1 MHGQV
6 PLYLLFSTIKHC
18 YIPFSL
24 LSVGVEGNR
33 RTADVRVKGFTNLFI
48 LSKAD
53 FESAM
58 SEFPAAHK
66 MLKKRARYIILYI
79 SFLRWKI
86 NLHRY
91 ICYFTASNKFVTW
104 CQNYKWNLD
113 NFTFEVVN
121 MINKKKIIY
130 GFTIS
135 ISPADRFFFLH
146 FMI

>member
-18 YIPFSL
+18 YISFSL
-24 LSVGVEGNR
+24 LSVGAEGNR

-66 MLKKRARYIILYI
+66 MLKKRARYIYNIYI
-79 SFLRWKI
+79 I
-86 NLHRY
+86 
-91 ICYFTASNKFVTW
+91 
-104 CQNYKWNLD
+104 
-113 NFTFEVVN
+113 
-121 MINKKKIIY
+121 
-130 GFTIS
+130 
-135 ISPADRFFFLH
+135 P
-146 FMI
+146 